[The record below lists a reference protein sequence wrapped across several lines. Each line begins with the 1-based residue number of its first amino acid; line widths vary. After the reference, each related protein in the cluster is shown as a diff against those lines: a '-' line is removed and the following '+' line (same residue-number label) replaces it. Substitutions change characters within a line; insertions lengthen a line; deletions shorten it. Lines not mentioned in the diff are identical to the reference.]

1 MPLQRPIVN
10 FWGPKQSHKWQEI
23 SGGLKMPISPTAL
36 ARGDSCD
43 FSRFPGFKTAR
54 KTDCS
59 LLAFRHSGDFCGKT
73 KTRFLENGSRAEE
86 APFLGP
92 FWAAAYP
99 KKGPRIARNRP
110 WVVLRRCAAAFFP
123 RSENSRFRR
132 LRGRAFGPCSAFPK
146 RPRPWRLGARDP
158 TRRKIGVF
166 RQKPEPAKYNILQV
180 AISRRFGGSEIR
192 PARWD

>member
-1 MPLQRPIVN
+1 
-10 FWGPKQSHKWQEI
+10 
-23 SGGLKMPISPTAL
+23 MPIFPTAL

-43 FSRFPGFKTAR
+43 FSRFPGFKRREKPIAAYGASPLR
-54 KTDCS
+54 
-59 LLAFRHSGDFCGKT
+59 
-73 KTRFLENGSRAEE
+73 RFLRKNENAISRKRNQGGRG
-86 APFLGP
+86 PFLCP

-99 KKGPRIARNRP
+99 EKGPRIARNRP
-110 WVVLRRCAAAFFP
+110 CVVLRRCAAAFFR

-166 RQKPEPAKYNILQV
+166 RQKPESAQYNILQV
-180 AISRRFGGSEIR
+180 AISRPFGGSEIR